1 MGGIFMKKSKK
12 IMLRLVPVLLLVV
25 VVLAGNVF
33 ATGSGVSTEWP
44 DANGSIGTI
53 DNAAGKIWGTL
64 LTIFQILAIAAIV
77 VAGIRYMF
85 ASADQKADIKK
96 SLVVLVIGAILVFGA
111 STVAKI
117 IMDATNDVL

>member
-25 VVLAGNVF
+25 GVLAGNVF
-33 ATGSGVSTEWP
+33 ATGVSTEWP
-44 DANGSIGTI
+44 DSNGSIGTI